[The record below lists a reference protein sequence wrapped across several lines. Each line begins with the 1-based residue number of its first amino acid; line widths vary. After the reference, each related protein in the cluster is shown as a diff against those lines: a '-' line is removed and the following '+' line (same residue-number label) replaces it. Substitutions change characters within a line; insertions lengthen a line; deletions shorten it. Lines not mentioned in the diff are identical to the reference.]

1 MYFNGYGVA
10 AIVCF
15 VLALAFAVTG
25 VLKRSYVAVGA
36 FAICFVLTIILPA
49 FDIYQRIEE
58 TENKTHSVIEENFKD
73 CVFAD
78 DNTFYW
84 NNSMYKYK
92 LSEDENQVIIICQ
105 EDGTKNVV
113 TYELEKSK

>member
-1 MYFNGYGVA
+1 MHLNGCEIA
-10 AIVCF
+10 SIVCF
-15 VLALAFAVTG
+15 VLALVFAVTA
-25 VLKRSYVAVGA
+25 VVERSYVAVGA
-36 FAICFVLTIILPA
+36 FAICLVLTIILPA

-58 TENKTHSVIEENFKD
+58 TENKTHSVIEENFED

-92 LSEDENQVIIICQ
+92 LSEDGNQVIIICQ
-105 EDGTKNVV
+105 EDRTKNVV
-113 TYELEKSK
+113 TYELGQ

>member
-73 CVFAD
+73 CVFAN

-113 TYELEKSK
+113 TYELGQ

>member
-1 MYFNGYGVA
+1 MYFNGYEVA
-10 AIVCF
+10 TIVCF
-15 VLALAFAVTG
+15 VLALVFAATG
-25 VLKRSYVAVGA
+25 VVARSYVAVGA
-36 FAICFVLTIILPA
+36 FAICLVLAIMLLA
-49 FDIYQRIEE
+49 FGIYQEIEE
-58 TENKTHSVIEENFKD
+58 TENKTHSVIEENFED

-92 LSEDENQVIIICQ
+92 LSEDGNQVNIICQ

-113 TYELEKSK
+113 TYELGQ